1 MPKYFGA
8 LIVKSFVP
16 IIFAC
21 ALIYGVGLLVYL
33 YRKTTKDRFYELRDE
48 RRRKRT
54 FSSAGSFVPK
64 NRSHDS
70 HFASETGSLSEP
82 TSNQKED

>member
-21 ALIYGVGLLVYL
+21 ALIYGVGLLIYL

-64 NRSHDS
+64 HRSPDS
-70 HFASETGSLSEP
+70 HFESDSHSESA
-82 TSNQKED
+82 SNQQEN